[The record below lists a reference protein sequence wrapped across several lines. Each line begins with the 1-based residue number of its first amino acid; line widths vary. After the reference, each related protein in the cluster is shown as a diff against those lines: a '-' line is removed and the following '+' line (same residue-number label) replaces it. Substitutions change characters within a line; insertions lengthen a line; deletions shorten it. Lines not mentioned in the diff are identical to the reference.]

1 VSLEPAAPNLP
12 PLSTFRGAGSS
23 MVPADDVCTSSTLVY
38 QAFTGRVPAGSG
50 TGGMAQTGDALG
62 KALASVS
69 ELSTSD
75 CC

>member
-1 VSLEPAAPNLP
+1 
-12 PLSTFRGAGSS
+12 

-38 QAFTGRVPAGSG
+38 HAFTGRVPAGSG